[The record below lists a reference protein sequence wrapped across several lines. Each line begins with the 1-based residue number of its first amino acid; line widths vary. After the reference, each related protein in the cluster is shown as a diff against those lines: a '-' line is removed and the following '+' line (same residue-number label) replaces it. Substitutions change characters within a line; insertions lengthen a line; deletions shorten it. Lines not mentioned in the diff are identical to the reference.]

1 MAMPMVVL
9 DKKQLRLIPE
19 LSTIPQN
26 YIYSYG
32 LIQARLKSR
41 DNFSCATVTGVNLN
55 DPALIARHQ

>member
-19 LSTIPQN
+19 LSTTPTEL
-26 YIYSYG
+26 YSYG

-41 DNFSCATVTGVNLN
+41 DNFSCATVTGINLN
-55 DPALIARHQ
+55 DLALIARHQ